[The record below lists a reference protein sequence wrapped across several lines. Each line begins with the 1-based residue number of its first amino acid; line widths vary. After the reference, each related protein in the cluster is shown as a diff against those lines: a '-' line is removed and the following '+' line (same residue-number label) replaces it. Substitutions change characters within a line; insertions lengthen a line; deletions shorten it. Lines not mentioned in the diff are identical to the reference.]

1 MILLL
6 IIYLLGCIVSFIL
19 DYRYTLDKYEEVKLN
34 DLGCFFII
42 SLFSW
47 ISAISGI
54 FIYYGGKIVVHKKF
68 KKIPTKWTA
77 TDKEKV
83 EEIKNALFRHEK
95 EHFISYDV
103 IEWLNNLKYRI

>member
-1 MILLL
+1 MVILL
-6 IIYLLGCIVSFIL
+6 IYLLGCIVSFIL
-19 DYRYTLDKYEEVKLN
+19 DYRHTLDEYEEVKVN
-34 DLGCFFII
+34 DLGIFLLL

-47 ISAISGI
+47 VSVISGL
-54 FIYYGGKIVVHKKF
+54 FIYHGDKVVICKKS
-68 KKIPTKWTA
+68 KKLKKTPWTA

-83 EEIKNALFRHEK
+83 EEIKNALFRHET